1 MRFSGAAPRCVAR
14 LARGVGWVVLVVS
27 FSAPG
32 GRAAGRA
39 EPPEVPVEQR
49 GLSIGVEIPAFQ
61 APDQWNRPRDFASL
75 AGPRGL
81 VLLFVRSA
89 DW

>member
-1 MRFSGAAPRCVAR
+1 MRVSGAAPRRAARWAGGVAWF
-14 LARGVGWVVLVVS
+14 LVVVS

-32 GRAAGRA
+32 CRAADRP

-49 GLSIGVEIPAFQ
+49 GLSIGVGIPAFQ

-75 AGPRGL
+75 SGPRGL